1 MADKESARSA
11 QTDDTSIAG
20 ARHTTSG
27 GDSTVGADGSS
38 VKNTR
43 GVVTMVCIT
52 CGAEQFFSDKMPT
65 NLKCPR
71 CSGTVFRQ
79 FDTPTD
85 ADEATISGLEEQAR
99 SIQWGDSSPQ
109 TTADDVRDLDER

>member
-1 MADKESARSA
+1 MADK
-11 QTDDTSIAG
+11 QG
-20 ARHTTSG
+20 ARGASKDSAT
-27 GDSTVGADGSS
+27 GDRDARVEH
-38 VKNTR
+38 TR

-65 NLKCPR
+65 GLKCPR

-79 FDTPTD
+79 FDTPTS

-99 SIQWGDSSPQ
+99 SIQWGDSSPE